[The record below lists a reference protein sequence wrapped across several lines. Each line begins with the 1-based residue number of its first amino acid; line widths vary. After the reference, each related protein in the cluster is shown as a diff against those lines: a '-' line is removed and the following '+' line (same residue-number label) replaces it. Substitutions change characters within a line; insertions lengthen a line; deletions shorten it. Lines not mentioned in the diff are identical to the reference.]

1 MGGFLFV
8 GLIILSLFAGEYY
21 DNDLFTNSAVIMLSF
36 YVFLVFVMFGCWIFF
51 DVVSRLDRLGVVS
64 RDKLL
69 IIASEGSNFMT
80 IGLVF
85 TLVMCGML
93 FAAVMVVVCA
103 FMMFWIQDDVRGY
116 LNNGENHE

>member
-1 MGGFLFV
+1 MGAFLFL

-51 DVVSRLDRLGVVS
+51 DVLSRLDRLGVVS

-80 IGLVF
+80 VGLVF
-85 TLVMCGML
+85 TLVMCGMI
-93 FAAVMVVVCA
+93 FAAVMMVVCS

-116 LNNGENHE
+116 LDDTNKH